1 MEAINRVLIIDESSR
16 WGAFARSV
24 LASSGYSMNDTQRDD
39 TWASHTDEYGAFN
52 DNSINGYLLDYSIGG
67 QPLSTS
73 GFNRST
79 RENDSVDKT
88 EVLDEDKEDDSRRKG
103 NRSHTQRG
111 RRDWYP
117 RRRQCQYRCPLKF
130 LLSAPRAT
138 QAAQEEP
145 STVARSSNYRSPH
158 LLHSGGHC

>member
-145 STVARSSNYRSPH
+145 SPVARSSNYRSPH